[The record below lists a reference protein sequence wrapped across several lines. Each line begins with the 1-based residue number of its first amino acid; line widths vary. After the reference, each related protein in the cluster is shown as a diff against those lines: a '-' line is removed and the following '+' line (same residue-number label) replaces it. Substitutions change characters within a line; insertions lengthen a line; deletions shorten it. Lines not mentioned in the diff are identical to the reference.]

1 MKCDSESPQGTRQK
15 NDNTYTKKMG
25 SEEKAIVRSKE
36 CYLSAFASD
45 GIPTSDHLRFRTVDL
60 PVSVTSIP
68 DGHIA
73 VEILSISVD
82 PYLRTRMLG
91 REDGLYFSQFKLD
104 EVVLSCG
111 VGKVI
116 ASKDDRYATGDI
128 TMSLVFPVA
137 EYAVVPSEL
146 IMRKIDP
153 ASGIP
158 LQEYVSSIGVPG
170 FAAWVVVELLGLDL
184 KQGSNVFI
192 SAAAGGVGMYAGQLF
207 KLKGCRVIGSTGSDE
222 KVKLVKDEFGY
233 DDAFNYKVET
243 DLDAALSRYFP
254 DGIDFYLDNVGGKTL
269 EAVLNHVNTRAHIVL
284 CGMVSQ
290 YNQVWTER
298 DGVRNLLN
306 MVGKEVKMEG
316 FMMGTYF
323 DRFEDF
329 VKDMEHYLREGKIK
343 SKHRINQGIE
353 AFVDSLGSI
362 FSSSNIGK
370 LIIQVNP

>member
-1 MKCDSESPQGTRQK
+1 
-15 NDNTYTKKMG
+15 MG

-104 EVVLSCG
+104 EESAQVVLSCG

-158 LQEYVSSIGVPG
+158 LQEYVVHTRTGLIRLDRLVAIAGVPG

>member
-1 MKCDSESPQGTRQK
+1 
-15 NDNTYTKKMG
+15 MG

-104 EVVLSCG
+104 EVVHTRTGLIRLDRL
-111 VGKVI
+111 VAI
-116 ASKDDRYATGDI
+116 A
-128 TMSLVFPVA
+128 
-137 EYAVVPSEL
+137 
-146 IMRKIDP
+146 
-153 ASGIP
+153 
-158 LQEYVSSIGVPG
+158 GVPG